1 MFDRGEMITQG
12 RPTLPR
18 EGVAARYGAS
28 ATRSGFQVRGSSNT
42 ARLDDVRVFAVAGN
56 VATELPLLQP

>member
-1 MFDRGEMITQG
+1 MITQG